1 MRPQTHQTTLASL
14 ASTLLLLPSLTHA
27 ISLDCANIIADRIK
41 FDLSPLGGVHE
52 ISNFQDFDDF
62 SVNTTYVLNICNT
75 LKGAATR
82 EGVKCGTSR
91 NSMPLSLP
99 FVTMCVGDKL
109 MISG

>member
-1 MRPQTHQTTLASL
+1 MRTSQQTALASL
-14 ASTLLLLPSLTHA
+14 ASTILLLPSLAHA
-27 ISLDCANIIADRIK
+27 ISLDCANIVADKIK

-52 ISNFQDFDDF
+52 ISDFEEYDDF

-91 NSMPLSLP
+91 NSTSLFLLFHFP
-99 FVTMCVGDKL
+99 PVYVSIG
-109 MISG
+109 